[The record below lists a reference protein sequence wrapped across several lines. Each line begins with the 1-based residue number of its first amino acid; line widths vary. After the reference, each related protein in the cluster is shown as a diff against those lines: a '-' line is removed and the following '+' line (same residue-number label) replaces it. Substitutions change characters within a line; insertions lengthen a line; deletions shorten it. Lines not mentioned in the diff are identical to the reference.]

1 MAMKKFLIKISYTV
15 LPVWLLL
22 VGLAAYLWWTNDNA
36 GDLMRLG
43 LIDSGPEYADSI
55 RAGALQEMVYDGI
68 GSDDVLRQTSCD
80 VLVIGDSFSH
90 GGGVGKQ
97 GDYVNYLAHD
107 GGLHVV
113 VFTPGDATLDSP
125 IQVAYDV
132 MNLGSI
138 DSSRVKNLVVEEVER
153 YIPSRHN
160 GFVTTHEA
168 MPLARIESVKADGQ
182 GDDEPALETEA
193 PGPLM
198 RVKDFIFYHFLGANP
213 IYKAQLSRDLFGGK
227 EPRRLYFYN
236 EDVKSGIE
244 MADEQLARIEANYR
258 QLIDKAREK
267 GINLI
272 IVIACDKY
280 DLYQDFIQD
289 NSYPSK
295 RLNEDIARR
304 MGVDT
309 ASFVFSKGVLYPLVE
324 RGVKDVY
331 LFNDTHWS
339 PSSSRIV
346 AREVM
351 NKLK

>member
-22 VGLAAYLWWTNDNA
+22 VGLATYLWWTNDNA

-43 LIDSGPEYADSI
+43 LIESDSEYADSI
-55 RAGALQEMVYDGI
+55 RAVALHEKVYHGI
-68 GSDDVLRQTSCD
+68 EHEDALRSTTCD

-107 GGLHVV
+107 GQLNVV
-113 VFTPGDATLDSP
+113 VFTSHDASLDSP
-125 IQVAYDV
+125 IQLAYDV
-132 MNLGSI
+132 MNLGCI

-153 YIPSRHN
+153 YIPGRHG
-160 GFVTTHEA
+160 GFVTTHQG
-168 MPLARIESVKADGQ
+168 MPISHIESKPAEQTGGDGPALKKAD
-182 GDDEPALETEA
+182 T
-193 PGPLM
+193 GPLM
-198 RVKDFIFYHFLGANP
+198 RVKDYIFYHFLGANP
-213 IYKAQLSRDLFGGK
+213 IYKAGLSSDLFGGK
-227 EPRRLYFYN
+227 EPRMLYFYN
-236 EDVKSGIE
+236 EDVKNGVEVPDE
-244 MADEQLARIEANYR
+244 MLTRIGANYR

-267 GINLI
+267 GINLV

-280 DLYQDFIQD
+280 DLYQDFIVD
-289 NSYPSK
+289 NPYPAK
-295 RLNEDIARR
+295 RLNEAIVQT
-304 MGVDT
+304 MGQDT
-309 ASFVFSKGVLYPLVE
+309 VSFVFTKGVLHPLVE

-346 AREVM
+346 AREVI